1 MSLISL
7 LPPDIQRAVAFYLS
21 KDELNRYPS
30 KVLEN
35 EDDIFWRQKL
45 IQTINTQ
52 IQPQT
57 FKSIYEYAKYVSP
70 LIEEDCSWTEKYI
83 HKRMNDEVF
92 LKKYVDTYD
101 WYGYTIFGWLC
112 HHDCPKKDGYIQ
124 KLLKYIDVRRTQ
136 YGCSYLSSCQGIDEN
151 LFKTIIKMGAD
162 INFQDDEGFTV
173 LMDAVYDDKPSVVK
187 ILLEAGAD
195 KNLKNSDGRSALDI
209 AIMLI
214 NDDKWKKRTFC
225 RNSGLIIIL

>member
-1 MSLISL
+1 
-7 LPPDIQRAVAFYLS
+7 
-21 KDELNRYPS
+21 
-30 KVLEN
+30 
-35 EDDIFWRQKL
+35 
-45 IQTINTQ
+45 
-52 IQPQT
+52 
-57 FKSIYEYAKYVSP
+57 
-70 LIEEDCSWTEKYI
+70 
-83 HKRMNDEVF
+83 
-92 LKKYVDTYD
+92 
-101 WYGYTIFGWLC
+101 
-112 HHDCPKKDGYIQ
+112 
-124 KLLKYIDVRRTQ
+124 
-136 YGCSYLSSCQGIDEN
+136 
-151 LFKTIIKMGAD
+151 MGAD